1 MLVIEE
7 TRSGRRLRRVFGKAL
22 YFLFSF
28 SLN

>member
-7 TRSGRRLRRVFGKAL
+7 TRSGRRLRGVFGKAL
-22 YFLFSF
+22 YFLYSF